1 MINNFVKSLKETIF
15 SIIPICFIVVIISIL
30 FGINGSV
37 IKSFIISSLFLL
49 IGISLFTF
57 GADTSMMLIGEK
69 LGSKLME
76 SRKISLVLI
85 TTLIIGFIITLAEP
99 DLKVLADQVSSVPTT
114 ILIMFVSIGVGIF
127 LMIAAMKVLFK
138 FDLRAIL
145 LVGYTITFCLLLF
158 VPSSFVPIA
167 FDSSGV
173 TTGPISVPFILALGV
188 GFTSFRTDNNS
199 KSDAFGLIALCSIGP
214 KIAVLILG
222 MLYAGSNSY
231 DTSIYLNNNP
241 LIIQYVNE
249 LLKCIKEVFIS
260 LSPIL
265 ALFIIFKFISKNS
278 FTDKQVKKVAL
289 GLLSTFLGLVIFLTS
304 VNVGF
309 MKTGFLIGQ
318 AFANSNY
325 FYYIFPITMLI
336 GFLIVFAEPA
346 IKILTEQVEDITDG
360 SVPQSIMKFTI
371 ALGVSIAIFFS
382 IYRLIKGESIIPY
395 LLFSY
400 LLSFILMIWSPKM
413 FTSASFDAGGSV
425 CGPLT
430 ATFILPLIIGFC
442 NVIGGNIMTDAF
454 GLIAFIAMSPFIT
467 IQLLGIIFRVKTRV
481 EINKDIDEGIIEL
494 DWRNAL

>member
-1 MINNFVKSLKETIF
+1 MINDFIKSLKETIY
-15 SIIPICFIVVIISIL
+15 SIIPICFIVVLISLL
-30 FGINGSV
+30 FGINGNV
-37 IKSFIISSLFLL
+37 ITSFIISSLLL
-49 IGISLFTF
+49 IIGISLFTF

-69 LGSKLME
+69 LGTKLIESK
-76 SRKISLVLI
+76 KISLILI
-85 TTLIIGFIITLAEP
+85 ITLIIGFIITLAEP
-99 DLKVLADQVSSVPTT
+99 DLKVLADQISSVPSTT
-114 ILIMFVSIGVGIF
+114 LIIFVSIGVGLF
-127 LMIAAMKVLFK
+127 LMIAVMSILFK

-145 LVGYTITFCLLLF
+145 LIGYTITFCLFLF
-158 VPSSFVPIA
+158 APASFIPTA

-188 GFTSFRTDNNS
+188 GLTSFRTDSNS
-199 KSDAFGLIALCSIGP
+199 KSAAFGLIALCSIGP
-214 KIAVLILG
+214 KIAVLVLS
-222 MLYAGSNSY
+222 MLYTGSNSY
-231 DTSIYLNNNP
+231 DTSIYLNSNP
-241 LIIQYVNE
+241 LIIQYVSE

-260 LSPIL
+260 LSPIIG
-265 ALFIIFKFISKNS
+265 LFIIFKYISKNS
-278 FTDKQVKKVAL
+278 FTSKQTKKVIL
-289 GLLSTFLGLVIFLTS
+289 GLFSTFLGLVIFLTS

-318 AFANSNY
+318 AFANSKY

-360 SVPQSIMKFTI
+360 SVPRNIMKI
-371 ALGVSIAIFFS
+371 AIGLGVSIAIFFS
-382 IYRLIKGESIIPY
+382 IYRLIKGDSIIPY
-395 LLFSY
+395 LLFTY

-430 ATFILPLIIGFC
+430 ATFILPLVIGVC